1 MDESI
6 NLNEF
11 KCIID
16 DQTGKLLKIPFCN
29 YQRNMTLV
37 RCLLYAKKA
46 NKVLIGTNQGLYICN
61 PETFEKENELDP
73 ASKDGWSYDLI
84 NSTDSYFLYERKDGT
99 ILTSSRNSKM
109 KIYDLFKLECIK
121 EIIIDSKYHY
131 MVYDGTELSNGN
143 LVAAIGECIQIY
155 DGKNYELIKN
165 IKEYQSTVHA
175 ICSLKNNK
183 FATASYEDSRL
194 IFWKN
199 DFGNY
204 IKEYCINEIKIG
216 SNKVLFFDEN
226 KNAIIVGIQNNILII
241 DGDKYNILNK
251 ITIDKS
257 EFSYAKCL
265 LSLKDESFIV
275 AGANGNIF
283 EYDNKYNLHSK
294 LKNCIGDFHPL
305 LNSITDITF
314 CNNCLWVAYNS
325 HFIGIFKKSKEET
338 KVSKYN
344 RYEYD
349 SDSD

>member
-1 MDESI
+1 MEDPI

-46 NKVLIGTNQGLYICN
+46 NKVLIGTNHGIYICN
-61 PETFEKENELDP
+61 PESFEKENELDP
-73 ASKDGWSYDLI
+73 ASKDGWSYNLVD
-84 NSTDSYFLYERKDGT
+84 STDSYFLYERKDGT
-99 ILTSSRNSKM
+99 ILTSSRNNKM
-109 KIYDLFKLECIK
+109 KIYDLFKSECIK
-121 EIIIDSKYHY
+121 EIKIDSEYHN

-143 LVAAIGECIQIY
+143 LVAAVRESIQIY
-155 DGKNYELIKN
+155 DGKNFELIKN
-165 IKEYQSTVHA
+165 IKEYKSTVHA

-183 FATASYEDSRL
+183 FVTASYEDSRL

-199 DFGNY
+199 DSDNY
-204 IKEYCINEIKIG
+204 NKEFCINEIKICI
-216 SNKVLFFDEN
+216 NQALNFDEN
-226 KNAIIVGIQNNILII
+226 QNVIIVGSQNSILII
-241 DGDKYNILNK
+241 DGDKYNILKK
-251 ITIDKS
+251 IKIDNSEYSYVKS
-257 EFSYAKCL
+257 L
-265 LSLKDESFIV
+265 LILKNGAFIA

-283 EYDNKYNLHSK
+283 EYDNKYNLHSQ
-294 LKNCIGDFHPL
+294 LKDCIGGYHPL

-314 CNNCLWVAYNS
+314 SNNCLWITYNS
-325 HFIGIFKKSKEET
+325 HSIGIFKKSNEET

>member
-1 MDESI
+1 MEDTI

-73 ASKDGWSYDLI
+73 ASKDGWFYDMI

-99 ILTSSRNSKM
+99 ILTSSRYNKI

-121 EIIIDSKYHY
+121 EIIIDSKCHN
-131 MVYDGTELSNGN
+131 MVCDGAELSNGN
-143 LVAAIGECIQIY
+143 LVAGFGECIHIY
-155 DGKNYELIKN
+155 DGKNFELLKS
-165 IKEYQSTVHA
+165 IKEYKSTVHA

-199 DFGNY
+199 DSENY
-204 IKEYCINEIKIG
+204 NKEFFINEVKICT
-216 SNKVLFFDEN
+216 NNVITFNEE
-226 KNAIIVGIQNNILII
+226 KNIVIVGFQNNILVI
-241 DGDKYNILNK
+241 DGDKYNILKK

-257 EFSYAKCL
+257 ELSYIRCL
-265 LSLKDESFIV
+265 LSLKNGSFI
-275 AGANGNIF
+275 AAESNGNIF
-283 EYDNKYNLHSK
+283 EYDSKYNLHSQ
-294 LKNCIGDFHPL
+294 LKNFIGDYHPL

-314 CNNCLWVAYNS
+314 CNNCLWVTYNS
-325 HFIGIFKKSKEET
+325 HSIGVFKKSNEET

>member
-61 PETFEKENELDP
+61 PESCEKENELDP
-73 ASKDGWSYDLI
+73 ASKDGWFYDMI

-121 EIIIDSKYHY
+121 EIIIDSKYHN
-131 MVYDGTELSNGN
+131 MVNDGTELSDGN
-143 LVAAIGECIQIY
+143 LVAAIGEYIQIY

-183 FATASYEDSRL
+183 FVTASYEDSRL

-199 DFGNY
+199 DSENY
-204 IKEYCINEIKIG
+204 IKDFCINEIKICT
-216 SNKVLFFDEN
+216 NNVLIFDEN
-226 KNAIIVGIQNNILII
+226 KNVVIVVSQNNILII

-257 EFSYAKCL
+257 EFSYVRCL
-265 LSLKDESFIV
+265 LSLKNGSFI
-275 AGANGNIF
+275 AAEANGNIL
-283 EYDNKYNLHSK
+283 EYDSKYNLHSQ
-294 LKNCIGDFHPL
+294 LKNCIGDYHPL
-305 LNSITDITF
+305 LNSITDVTF
-314 CNNCLWVAYNS
+314 CNNCLWVTYNS
-325 HFIGIFKKSKEET
+325 HFIGVFKKTNQQS